1 MTVPITTAASQ
12 RFLSIPED
20 PFKAGTDRTYDAWK
34 GPPFVAGLGFFSLN
48 PGCLDADPGIEYAG
62 LNRYLLDGDLMQRF
76 LSSTLSRMVLASA
89 VVTAPALAQSI
100 PAQSV
105 LTSAPSVRS
114 NVSEAPERTS
124 ENALDPASLVPDLPA
139 LSPKNT
145 ALVGGTIKKLDR
157 VRDELTVAV
166 FGGGKMNVAFD
177 TRTHIFQDGAPAS
190 ASDLRPGARIYVDT
204 ILTNSTIFARN
215 IRLKTSAA
223 AGTSQ
228 GVVMSYN
235 SEKGELIVRDA
246 LSPEP
251 LKLRVTPQTR
261 LIDSAHAAP
270 VAASELAPGT
280 LVTINFGTQQQKGTR
295 DVASEIS
302 ILAAP
307 GANFTFAGHVTGLDL
322 HAGLLVLTSAT
333 DGKTYDIYLDQATVA
348 VDDRLHL
355 AADVTVLTR
364 FDGHR
369 YVASSVTVN

>member
-1 MTVPITTAASQ
+1 L
-12 RFLSIPED
+12 LSIPED
-20 PFKAGTDRTYDAWK
+20 PYKAGTDRTYDAWK
-34 GPPFVAGLGFFSLN
+34 GPPFVAGLGFFSPN
-48 PGCLDADPGIEYAG
+48 PGCLAAVPGIEYAG
-62 LNRYLLDGDLMQRF
+62 SNSYLLDGDLMQRF
-76 LSSTLSRMVLASA
+76 LSNTLSRMVLASA

-114 NVSEAPERTS
+114 NVSEAPERSS

-145 ALVGGTIKKLDR
+145 ALVGGTITKLDR
-157 VRDELTVAV
+157 VRDELTVAI

-177 TRTHIFQDGAPAS
+177 TRTHIFQDGAAAS
-190 ASDLRPGARIYVDT
+190 ASDLRPGARVYVDT

-235 SEKGELIVRDA
+235 REKGELIVRDA

-261 LIDSAHAAP
+261 LIDSAHAAS

-280 LVTINFGTQQQKGTR
+280 LVTINFGTQQQKDTR

-302 ILAAP
+302 ILAVP
-307 GANFTFAGHVTGLDL
+307 GASFTFAGHITGLDL

-348 VDDRLHL
+348 VDDGLHL

-364 FDGHR
+364 FDGTR